1 MFRGRL
7 LRNALRRLLRLLM
20 AVRRSSRL
28 LALTVLLLSCTGVL
42 LFLRC
47 RNICATWLTATSSVW
62 PTESLARTV
71 SPATNSAPDLNW
83 TTCPSTNEVQSEHHF
98 RLWDEKLAKALR
110 LSAQGPPRTERESW
124 HAVTDN
130 IHIFSAF
137 LVTTKERAIHITS
150 LVRSHEPK
158 VNGPPIQH
166 PPLVCIIRTS
176 NSTIR
181 RQARIQLVWTW
192 LNPSFKNALILCP
205 PLNETTLADED
216 IRVAVA
222 VRGSL
227 MSSLRWL
234 QLHRPPERV
243 ERKCCAVCVRPSYG
257 SSISLWKIVEF
268 ISHYRL
274 VGVST
279 FYFYDLQMSSDTKLL
294 LARLQS
300 AGVDVTL
307 VPFKLIADTADVH
320 AHGQMP
326 GLYDCIFRSM
336 SRTEYYIHV
345 DIDEL
350 MVPLRHSIIPAMVQ
364 ELEREGNGSV
374 TSLVVRSRYY
384 CSEYP
389 LNLQYSRLEDL
400 PLQTRLFTYHSVDL
414 YQADFTKHIAR
425 SRSVCEAGVHRV
437 NQHCTGYNQL
447 LVDSSVAFIN
457 HYRRCCEFTPESAVH
472 KWNISLWNIS
482 HLAVHYSFMELS
494 MRIESDPVV
503 RTIRNLIP

>member
-1 MFRGRL
+1 MFRCL
-7 LRNALRRLLRLLM
+7 FLRNAVRRLPM

-28 LALTVLLLSCTGVL
+28 LVFTILLLCCTGVL

-47 RNICATWLTATSSVW
+47 RNICATWLTATESSAVW
-62 PTESLARTV
+62 MTESLAQKA

-83 TTCPSTNEVQSEHHF
+83 TTCPSKNELQSEHHF
-98 RLWDEKLAKALR
+98 RLWDEKLAQALR
-110 LSAQGPPRTERESW
+110 FSAQGPPRTEQESW
-124 HAVTDN
+124 HAVTDD

-137 LVTTKERAIHITS
+137 LVTTKESAIHITS
-150 LVRSHEPK
+150 LVRSHKPK
-158 VNGPPIQH
+158 LNSTPIQH

-181 RQARIQLVWTW
+181 REARIQLVWTW

-205 PLNETTLADED
+205 PLNRTIPVDED

-222 VRGSL
+222 IRGSL

-234 QLHRPPERV
+234 QLHRPPERA
-243 ERKCCAVCVRPSYG
+243 EGKCCAVCVRPSYG

-279 FYFYDLQMSSDTKLL
+279 FYFYDLQMSSDAKLL
-294 LARLQS
+294 LAWLQS

-307 VPFKLIADTADVH
+307 VPFKLIADTGDVH

-336 SRTEYYIHV
+336 SRMEYYIHV

-350 MVPLRHSIIPAMVQ
+350 MVPLRHSSIPALVQ
-364 ELEREGNGSV
+364 EVEHEGNGSV
-374 TSLVVRSRYY
+374 ASLDVRSRYY

-389 LNLQYSRLEDL
+389 LNLQYSSLEDL

-414 YQADFTKHIAR
+414 HQQDFTKHIAR
-425 SRSVCEAGVHRV
+425 SRSVCEAGVHSV
-437 NQHCTGYNQL
+437 EQHCTGYNKL

-457 HYRRCCEFTPESAVH
+457 HYRRCCEFTQASAVH
-472 KWNISLWNIS
+472 KWNISLWSIS
-482 HLAVHYSFMELS
+482 HLAVHHSFIELS
-494 MRIESDPVV
+494 AHIESDPLV
-503 RTIRNLIP
+503 RTIRSLIP